1 MQDFKMSGADMNE
14 LLMKLKLIKEDLD
27 TSYDSLSRLL
37 TGIESDGLWKGKE
50 ETTFM
55 AYMELMQQYHK
66 SFSKNNSENPV
77 QQAIDALEAHGERV
91 DDFYTGFQEY
101 KNMEGME

>member
-1 MQDFKMSGADMNE
+1 MQDFKMSGTNMND
-14 LLMKLKLIKEDLD
+14 LLTKLKAIQEDID
-27 TSYDSLSRLL
+27 DSYDLLSQLLSR
-37 TGIESDGLWKGKE
+37 IEDDKLWKGKE

-55 AYMELMQQYHK
+55 AYMSLMQQYHE
-66 SFSKNNSENPV
+66 SFSNNNGENPV

>member
-1 MQDFKMSGADMNE
+1 MQDFKMSGANMNE
-14 LLMKLKLIKEDLD
+14 LLQKLKVIQEDID
-27 TSYDSLSRLL
+27 ASYDSLSQLL
-37 TGIESDGLWKGKE
+37 VRIDSDNLWKGKE

-66 SFSKNNSENPV
+66 SFSNQNADNPV

-101 KNMEGME
+101 KDMEGME

>member
-1 MQDFKMSGADMNE
+1 MQDFKMSGTNMND
-14 LLMKLKLIKEDLD
+14 LLTKLKSIQEDID
-27 TSYDSLSRLL
+27 DSYDLLSQLLSR
-37 TGIESDGLWKGKE
+37 IEDDKLWKGKE

-55 AYMELMQQYHK
+55 AYMRLMQQYHE
-66 SFSKNNSENPV
+66 SFSNNNGENPV